1 MNELNRERADRCL
14 AAIASPS
21 YSADR
26 SSPSPFISCERVS
39 RTQAAALR
47 PGDQI
52 AAPQGRGH
60 APFLSWP
67 PVWSV
72 NQVAAVISIPFREE
86 IYS

>member
-1 MNELNRERADRCL
+1 MNELNRERAGRCL

-26 SSPSPFISCERVS
+26 SSPSPFNRCELVS

-52 AAPQGRGH
+52 AAPWRPGQGLR
-60 APFLSWP
+60 
-67 PVWSV
+67 SV
-72 NQVAAVISIPFREE
+72 VVAGLVSNRVVADQIISMGGDG
-86 IYS
+86 S

>member
-1 MNELNRERADRCL
+1 VNELNRERADRCL
-14 AAIASPS
+14 AAVASPS

-26 SSPSPFISCERVS
+26 SSRSPFISCERVS

-52 AAPQGRGH
+52 AAPLGPGQ
-60 APFLSWP
+60 APVLSWS

-72 NQVAAVISIPFREE
+72 NQVAAYQSIPFREE
-86 IYS
+86 I